1 MSIRH
6 FKRLQLCTKKPEK
19 VSQVEEVCS
28 ISSDNCLNSATVDK
42 VIETTVVE
50 VTENCNNN
58 TNQLI
63 PKMGCC
69 NNKQI
74 NSLNDLRYKINTAD
88 TLNPQVNFY
97 NDDSSS
103 IKDKL
108 QQWVLAYNIKKNSVN
123 SLLKIL
129 RSEGL
134 DLPKDVRTLMHTPRS
149 HDIISMDPGTYIHL
163 GLKEML
169 LIILK
174 FNTNCLRNVY
184 EISLSFNIDGLP
196 LAHSSKQQFWPILC
210 SIINVPFLSKLVF
223 AIGLYFSALKKP
235 ESIDDFLNL
244 FINEAIELVKD
255 GINVDD
261 KVLRISIKQFI
272 CDSPAKAFL
281 LNVKGHNSRVG
292 CNTCLEEGE
301 YKEHRMAF
309 LGVNAALR
317 TNESFRARSDD
328 EYHKG
333 NSPLERLSIDMIK
346 SVPIDYMHAVCLG
359 AMKRLLK
366 FWVRGKQST
375 RIPLE
380 KCDAA
385 NVELNNLRDF
395 FPSEFV
401 RLPRSL
407 NDIEYWKANEFRTFL
422 LFTGPIILKGRL
434 KKQFYFHFIKLHCA
448 IKILVTPALYST
460 KNEIAYNLLVEFVKE
475 FKNNYG
481 AHFMTHNIHSLIH
494 LPYYAKIHGCLDNF
508 SAFKYENYLGLL
520 KKSISHSRFPLQE
533 AANRILE
540 KINIMYSDHENTI
553 DIEKYK
559 LSNECDGDNH
569 IFNKNQ
575 EFIFY
580 QTITLTSA
588 NYNISS
594 KVPKNNYIMLITNE
608 VALVRHI
615 YKDQNGNIFLNVYT
629 FNKYSSFFDVPLESF
644 IIGSVIVDITS
655 LQSNLKRISVN
666 DIKYK
671 CFFVPLSTDKAV
683 VMTLSHNVL

>member
-1 MSIRH
+1 MLLQIPRQKRKSIENMSIRH
-6 FKRLQLCTKKPEK
+6 FKRLQLHTKKPKK
-19 VSQVEEVCS
+19 VSQIEEVCS
-28 ISSDNCLNSATVDK
+28 IASDDCLNSATIDK
-42 VIETTVVE
+42 IIETTVVE
-50 VTENCNNN
+50 VTEHCNNN
-58 TNQLI
+58 TQQLI

-74 NSLNDLRYKINTAD
+74 NSLHDLRYKINTTD
-88 TLNPQVNFY
+88 TLNPQVNSY

-108 QQWVLAYNIKKNSVN
+108 QQWVLAYNVKKNSVN

-149 HDIISMDPGTYIHL
+149 HDIIDINPGTYIHF
-163 GLKEML
+163 GLKKML
-169 LIILK
+169 LIVLK
-174 FNTNCLRNVY
+174 FNTNCLKNVN

-210 SIINVPFLSKLVF
+210 SIINAPFLSKLVF
-223 AIGLYFSALKKP
+223 AIGLYFSILKKP
-235 ESIDDFLNL
+235 EFIDDFLNL
-244 FINEAIELVKD
+244 FINEAIELVRD

-261 KVLRISIKQFI
+261 KILCISIKQFI

-292 CNTCLEEGE
+292 YNTCLEEGE

-333 NSPLERLSIDMIK
+333 NSPLEHLSIDMIK
-346 SVPIDYMHAVCLG
+346 SIPINYMHAVCLG

-401 RLPRSL
+401 RLRRSL

-434 KKQFYFHFIKLHCA
+434 KK
-448 IKILVTPALYST
+448 S
-460 KNEIAYNLLVEFVKE
+460 
-475 FKNNYG
+475 
-481 AHFMTHNIHSLIH
+481 
-494 LPYYAKIHGCLDNF
+494 
-508 SAFKYENYLGLL
+508 
-520 KKSISHSRFPLQE
+520 
-533 AANRILE
+533 
-540 KINIMYSDHENTI
+540 
-553 DIEKYK
+553 
-559 LSNECDGDNH
+559 
-569 IFNKNQ
+569 
-575 EFIFY
+575 FIF
-580 QTITLTSA
+580 ISL
-588 NYNISS
+588 NY
-594 KVPKNNYIMLITNE
+594 T
-608 VALVRHI
+608 AL
-615 YKDQNGNIFLNVYT
+615 
-629 FNKYSSFFDVPLESF
+629 
-644 IIGSVIVDITS
+644 
-655 LQSNLKRISVN
+655 
-666 DIKYK
+666 
-671 CFFVPLSTDKAV
+671 
-683 VMTLSHNVL
+683 